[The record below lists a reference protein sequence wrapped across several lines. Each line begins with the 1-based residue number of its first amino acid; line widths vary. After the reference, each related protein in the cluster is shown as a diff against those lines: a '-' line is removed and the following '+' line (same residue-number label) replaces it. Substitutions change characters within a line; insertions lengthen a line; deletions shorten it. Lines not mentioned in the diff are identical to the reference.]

1 MGRVKSV
8 FLFVS
13 KTKFFLQVESLI
25 GRIERLGFTPMHPNV
40 GITLDSWFTSIKD
53 LRSARKNEIT
63 NMHEMN
69 DGIHSVSRSH
79 TQAGRPRDNFWTK

>member
-1 MGRVKSV
+1 
-8 FLFVS
+8 
-13 KTKFFLQVESLI
+13 
-25 GRIERLGFTPMHPNV
+25 MHPNV
-40 GITLDSWFTSIKD
+40 GIALDSWFTSIKD

-79 TQAGRPRDNFWTK
+79 TQAGRPRNNF